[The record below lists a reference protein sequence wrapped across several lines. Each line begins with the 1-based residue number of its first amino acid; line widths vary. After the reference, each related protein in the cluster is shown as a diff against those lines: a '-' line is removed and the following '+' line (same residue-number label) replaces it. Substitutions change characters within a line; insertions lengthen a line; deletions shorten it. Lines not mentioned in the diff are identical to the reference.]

1 MFVLVKKSD
10 KSIIKRW
17 TKLPGK
23 IGIPNVGD
31 VVFAPSAPMDIG
43 SSHVLRKATVIDPS
57 FDPATQVRDGPTYDV
72 ADVTFDTTKTY
83 TIRAKTA
90 QELAD
95 DQQNSDISNLQN
107 SIEKLAFIQIEL
119 IDQLL
124 TQGTIQNTDFTAG
137 VRTLFQNIKT
147 IVDRAKP

>member
-1 MFVLVKKSD
+1 MFVLIEKSS
-10 KSIIKRW
+10 KTIFGHWENSPKRVPV
-17 TKLPGK
+17 PGT
-23 IGIPNVGD
+23 GD
-31 VVFAPSAPMDIG
+31 YVMGATAPMDIG